1 MGLYMC
7 CIRGLRFLC
16 TVLRIRGCVGVEDEK
31 FIQIAENTALPDGFD
46 ALAGKRCCKESMD
59 YDTAFHICSIHGIRK
74 YKYKEARQM
83 SKTKKNRF
91 WGSIKGNI
99 ISYVAVCTA
108 VIIAVTA
115 TLNSIVLRNVL
126 ITNGHNTLMEEA
138 ENAGELI
145 NAWLVRQAD
154 IVDTMKSGLE
164 TMDREDMETVMNFLG
179 ANLSRNEDALMY
191 YCCFGYDGGVFP
203 ADHSTLDLD
212 PSTRGWWT
220 DAVGT
225 GKLIYTEPYTDFATG
240 QMIVSIA
247 EPLILDGEQA
257 VILADITIDSLIE
270 MVQGMGT
277 DESVQTFLLAGDNS
291 VITHEN
297 EAYLPKE
304 EGSTILTDALDIGLD
319 EAGVSVFRDYD
330 GVSKYVAVHEV
341 QTTGWRIGITQPVS
355 VISREVRNN
364 LLFPLV
370 VDIVLLAVFIIL
382 LNIVISRLLKPMAVM
397 KAFIREKVIGTKNCV
412 EEKKEVREIGYLIEE
427 LENRVIST
435 IQKTQQETGLIQNMI
450 SETNGHVSDMNGNI
464 MEISAAMEETGASV
478 ATQTAS
484 ISDMDK
490 NCRDVAE
497 AVEELAGS
505 AHTITVRAQEIIAR
519 VEQMVPELLDD
530 KKNAIN
536 ITMNSKKN
544 LERAIEETK
553 EIEKIVEVSEAISA
567 IAQQT
572 NLLALNASIEAARAG
587 ETGRGFAVVA
597 DEIKQLSMTTGNEIE
612 KVNKL
617 VGKVME
623 SVKKLSSESNRLV
636 TFLDEIVLKDYD
648 KLEILADNYRED
660 ADYYVEVSNMLGTHI
675 ENLNVSVDGINQ
687 IINTIDVSQKELDEA
702 VQSVNENLQM
712 ITNASE
718 SVSGETKDV
727 MKSIAALQDTV
738 EQFHL

>member
-1 MGLYMC
+1 
-7 CIRGLRFLC
+7 
-16 TVLRIRGCVGVEDEK
+16 
-31 FIQIAENTALPDGFD
+31 
-46 ALAGKRCCKESMD
+46 
-59 YDTAFHICSIHGIRK
+59 
-74 YKYKEARQM
+74 M
-83 SKTKKNRF
+83 SKTEKNNF

-99 ISYVAVCTA
+99 ISYVAICTA
-108 VIIAVTA
+108 GIIVVTA
-115 TLNSIVLRNVL
+115 TLNSLVMRNVL
-126 ITNGHNTLMEEA
+126 VTNGHNMLMKEA
-138 ENAGELI
+138 ESAGELM
-145 NAWLVRQAD
+145 NEWLVRQAD

-164 TMDREDMETVMNFLG
+164 TMDRDDMEAVMDYLN

-203 ADHSTLDLD
+203 ADHSKLDLD

-225 GKLIYTEPYTDFATG
+225 GGLIYTEPYTDFATG

-247 EPLILDGEQA
+247 EPFTLDGEQA
-257 VILADITIDSLIE
+257 VVLADITIDSLIE
-270 MVQGMGT
+270 MVQGIGT

-304 EGSTILTDALDIGLD
+304 EGNTILTDALDIALD
-319 EAGVSVFRDYD
+319 GEGVSVFRDYD
-330 GVSKYVAVHEV
+330 GVSKYVAVHEA
-341 QTTGWRIGITQPVS
+341 QATGWQIGITQPVS
-355 VISREVRNN
+355 VISHEVWNN
-364 LLFPLV
+364 LMFPLV

-382 LNIVISRLLKPMAVM
+382 LNIVVNLLLKPMAVM

-412 EEKKEVREIGYLIEE
+412 TEKKEVREIGYLIEE

-435 IQKTQQETGLIQNMI
+435 IQKTQQETGLIRDMI
-450 SETNGHVSDMNGNI
+450 SETDGHVSDMNGNI
-464 MEISAAMEETGASV
+464 MEISAVMEETGASV

-484 ISDMDK
+484 ISAMDK
-490 NCRDVAE
+490 NCRDVSE
-497 AVEELAGS
+497 AVEELAES
-505 AHTITVRAQEIIAR
+505 AQTITVRAQEIITR
-519 VEQMVPELLDD
+519 VEQLVPELLDD

-536 ITMNSKKN
+536 ITMNSKQN
-544 LERAIEETK
+544 LESAIEETK

-587 ETGRGFAVVA
+587 EAGKGFAVVA
-597 DEIKQLSMTTGNEIE
+597 DEIKQLSTTTGNEID
-612 KVNKL
+612 KVNAL

-623 SVKKLSSESNRLV
+623 SVKKLSGESNRII

-648 KLEILADNYRED
+648 KLEVLAGNYRED

-675 ENLNVSVDGINQ
+675 ENLNLSVDGINQ
-687 IINTIDVSQKELDEA
+687 IINAIDASQKELDQA

-718 SVSGETKDV
+718 SVSEETKDV
-727 MKSIAALQDTV
+727 MKSVVSLQDTV